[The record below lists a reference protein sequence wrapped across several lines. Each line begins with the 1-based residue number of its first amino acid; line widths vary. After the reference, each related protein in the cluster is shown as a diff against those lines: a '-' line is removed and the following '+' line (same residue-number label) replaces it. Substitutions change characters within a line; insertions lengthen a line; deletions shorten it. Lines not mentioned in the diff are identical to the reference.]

1 MRFCIRQHGYGIRI
15 GACSTGLGI
24 CQKVMEILGIVWA
37 ASIIYPASAIA
48 KSAQEFLTSSPQQ
61 YETLL
66 SHEPREGW
74 RSRQLNSRRPA
85 AWWPKTHTAVPH
97 QFAAP
102 EARVAWGA
110 FLPLGL
116 LSGQRDR
123 LSQQESFQT
132 LVPAIGNAL
141 TSFEPPADV
150 SPAASAATRTAEPA
164 LFDDEWHSWSAVAAV
179 RVEESAVGLPAP
191 ASPPQNQ
198 PRCLQA
204 AQASYQPSALALKA
218 SPKTQIWVHNQFIGE
233 VSGQVVAQKI
243 ATKLRTLAQSGK
255 LDPTHL
261 RLLVGQNFV
270 GISYQN
276 DLLFLVDE
284 TLQPHPEVPATVT
297 AAQWVNNLRTAF
309 DEAPLGTAEIQMA
322 VEGLQESTETIYGT
336 ASWYGPRFHGRKTAN
351 GEIFDENA
359 LTAAHKT
366 LPFNTQLKVTNRL
379 NGRSVVVRI
388 NDRGPYIGQRSLD
401 LSKAA
406 AHCLGSTVN
415 GVVPYEAVIL
425 EAVQKP
431 KLDELATARLTVD

>member
-1 MRFCIRQHGYGIRI
+1 
-15 GACSTGLGI
+15 
-24 CQKVMEILGIVWA
+24 MESVLALVLQVL
-37 ASIIYPASAIA
+37 ASAK
-48 KSAQEFLTSSPQQ
+48 KSWKFWELSGQHLLSTLHLLSLNLHKNFLTSSPQQ

-66 SHEPREGW
+66 SHEPRGGW

-233 VSGQVVAQKI
+233 VSGQVVAQKNCHQTQNPRPI
-243 ATKLRTLAQSGK
+243 WQVGSHSFAFAGRAELRGHQ
-255 LDPTHL
+255 
-261 RLLVGQNFV
+261 
-270 GISYQN
+270 
-276 DLLFLVDE
+276 
-284 TLQPHPEVPATVT
+284 
-297 AAQWVNNLRTAF
+297 
-309 DEAPLGTAEIQMA
+309 
-322 VEGLQESTETIYGT
+322 
-336 ASWYGPRFHGRKTAN
+336 
-351 GEIFDENA
+351 
-359 LTAAHKT
+359 
-366 LPFNTQLKVTNRL
+366 
-379 NGRSVVVRI
+379 
-388 NDRGPYIGQRSLD
+388 
-401 LSKAA
+401 LSKRP
-406 AHCLGSTVN
+406 L
-415 GVVPYEAVIL
+415 VPGG
-425 EAVQKP
+425 
-431 KLDELATARLTVD
+431 